1 MHSIDTGYINLRFF
15 SLSPNHPEVQTTS
28 TILLLFYRLRT
39 YLPVCLN
46 CLLACLLVQSP
57 ILNSVTSQSQK
68 NITADPA
75 NQTLFPGSQNA
86 KYVSFKTR
94 AGQGK
99 AGQQQRRWKKNTSM
113 TRMRMTYI
121 TSPGPC
127 AALRWGSYQC
137 FFGRLK
143 SGRVIFCEGER

>member
-1 MHSIDTGYINLRFF
+1 MYLMHSIDTGYINLRFF

-39 YLPVCLN
+39 CLPVCLN
-46 CLLACLLVQSP
+46 CLLTCLLVQSP

-68 NITADPA
+68 NITAGPA
-75 NQTLFPGSQNA
+75 NQTFFPGSQNA

-99 AGQQQRRWKKNTSM
+99 AGQQQRRVEKEHFDDTHAHDIHN
-113 TRMRMTYI
+113 I
-121 TSPGPC
+121 TWALRC
-127 AALRWGSYQC
+127 AAVGIVPMFLRAAEKWASD
-137 FFGRLK
+137 FL
-143 SGRVIFCEGER
+143 